1 MPNMTCDPVLFK
13 HHTLFRLQCRGDPG
27 GEDQLRHMID
37 EDRNEYHAG
46 DGGREKRRGERR
58 AEREPFMSARKQERD
73 AVRPRAFAQPVDRQR
88 DAAGHPRQERRSETT
103 AGASEKWSDEAM
115 STSLKNTNN

>member
-13 HHTLFRLQCRGDPG
+13 HHTFFRLQCRGDPG

-37 EDRNEYHAG
+37 EDRNEHHAG

-58 AEREPFMSARKQERD
+58 ADRDAFMRARKQTRKSVVWVKGGS
-73 AVRPRAFAQPVDRQR
+73 VRVSL
-88 DAAGHPRQERRSETT
+88 GGRRI
-103 AGASEKWSDEAM
+103 
-115 STSLKNTNN
+115 TNKKKKQ